1 MTELDQALVRR
12 LAEWTPGDAPVTS
25 LYLSVDGRRLP
36 RKVDFELRLDE
47 ALRRVQGLAANLD
60 KRARGSVEGDC
71 AAILAFVRE
80 RFERGSTRGL
90 ALFSS
95 SSNGLWEDVEIP
107 RPVRNLA
114 DVGPSANVLQLEAI
128 LETYPTTC
136 TALADHQHA
145 RLFLANLGR
154 IEEISEVSDDAS
166 NRHDQGGLAQMRLQR
181 HVDDHRQKH
190 LKHVADE
197 LFRLQERLATSIASS
212 SRARPMSS
220 PSSNVKLHD
229 YVAKRPRPNR
239 PADDGVGQG
248 VLGRSLALD
257 EELEA
262 RQEREEADRLLDA
275 VAARRGAVGRLDGV
289 LDAVWETRAEAARR
303 RRAAAFGVGLRHLRS
318 ARIDRRRL
326 LRVPRPDRAR
336 ARHRRDRRGRCAASG
351 MSDRDHHAGRAARRG
366 GWHRRLPSV
375 LAANGGAWRRRS
387 DSTSAARRSAGYR
400 VGDDGRVRDRRTVT
414 TPATDSTATVDAAIA
429 VGKEL
434 ATDEVRAVGIGA
446 AGMVD
451 HDDVVRYRR
460 TCRTA
465 TCRSDVGSATPGP
478 ALRRRQRRQCRG
490 VGSSGRAEQG
500 RRGHAPRRSERA
512 SAVGSCRAG
521 G

>member
-1 MTELDQALVRR
+1 MD
-12 LAEWTPGDAPVTS
+12 P
-25 LYLSVDGRRLP
+25 GRRAGDEPVPLGRWTKAAP
-36 RKVDFELRLDE
+36 QGRLR
-47 ALRRVQGLAANLD
+47 AARRGAAASADLAANLD

-154 IEEISEVSDDAS
+154 IEEISEVSDDVP

-197 LFRLQERLATSIASS
+197 LFRLQERRHFDRLILAGATDVVAELE
-212 SRARPMSS
+212 REA
-220 PSSNVKLHD
+220 HD
-229 YVAKRPRPNR
+229 YVAARPRPNR

-257 EELEA
+257 EDEGRGRSA
-262 RQEREEADRLLDA
+262 RPTGCWMLSRRAAERSAGSTACSMRCG
-275 VAARRGAVGRLDGV
+275 RRGRGSCSSTTSCGIRGRSAAPAVGSHRR
-289 LDAVWETRAEAARR
+289 AACSRAEAGPSPCRTSSRPAWPLRCVRDVGSRPSRRTGCSPRWVASAPSFGSGRERGRVAEAIGLDIGGTKVGVPRR
-303 RRAAAFGVGLRHLRS
+303 RRRTRARPPNRYDARDGLHRDRGCGH
-318 ARIDRRRL
+318 RRRQG
-326 LRVPRPDRAR
+326 
-336 ARHRRDRRGRCAASG
+336 ARHGRGARRRDRRRRHGGPR
-351 MSDRDHHAGRAARRG
+351 RRG
-366 GWHRRLPSV
+366 ALPPNLSYRD
-375 LAANGGAWRRRS
+375 LPIGR
-387 DSTSAARRSAGYR
+387 R
-400 VGDDGRVRDRRTVT
+400 VGD
-414 TPATDSTATVDAAIA
+414 AWA
-429 VGKEL
+429 
-434 ATDEVRAVGIGA
+434 
-446 AGMVD
+446 
-451 HDDVVRYRR
+451 
-460 TCRTA
+460 C
-465 TCRSDVGSATPGP
+465 
-478 ALRRRQRRQCRG
+478 LRRRQRRQCRG
-490 VGSSGRAEQG
+490 VGSSGRAGQG
-500 RRGHAPRRSERA
+500 RRGHAPQ
-512 SAVGSCRAG
+512 
-521 G
+521 